1 MVRIKKIREIEENIW
16 EPRLG
21 IKGKIDVTADCTIKN
36 TDTGQSK
43 ELTIPIE
50 LKSGKG
56 NSLIQDHQI
65 QTQLYGMV
73 QSYRHD
79 SEVSFKETTS
89 LLSYIRTAKTFSI
102 PIKENEIDQ
111 IMSKR
116 NEVAGHV
123 RHPLIKM
130 PKDDD
135 SSVQDYELRPLP
147 GLIDNPR
154 ACETCFKRDICAFFA
169 KTENRKPSDGMVQT
183 IFDEDVAHIT
193 DKIEKYLKKWIK
205 LGLLEE
211 MEEAKQSR
219 GKELWNAEARDTLN
233 DVTVDKKQ
241 PRVDNKYRVTV
252 QLKSG
257 QKWPFGDKSEKNRI
271 SISTKNKI
279 AIAFGY
285 VRRLI
290 KPSVMIGPWKVELE
304 LDRQLSVE
312 MGPYRIDLAN
322 NNAGGGNFSAKLW
335 LGNIWLYSSKENKK
349 LVDVLSGVTQPTL
362 VKIASDNLE
371 KEQKKAMIDVLRKS
385 GINTEQKRAIEIC
398 LKMNHFCLIQG
409 FPGSGKSKVICVLL
423 EAFLR
428 MGKTVLLTAHTHSAV
443 DNVLSRLLK
452 RLKESEKKSIVRLGA
467 DQKMDLSVRPFAE
480 KNLFDGITRNVE
492 LIKLYKSKAWLYHD
506 SFSHAYF
513 PTLATTL
520 KILLLQP

>member
-1 MVRIKKIREIEENIW
+1 MVRIKQIREIEENIW

-36 TDTGQSK
+36 TDTGQSN

-123 RHPLIKM
+123 RHPLVKISTTN
-130 PKDDD
+130 DDKPAD
-135 SSVQDYELRPLP
+135 KPADYELRPLP

-169 KTENRKPSDGMVQT
+169 KIEDRKQTDGKVQT
-183 IFDEDVAHIT
+183 LFEEDTAHIT
-193 DKIEKYLKKWIK
+193 DKIEEYLKKWIK

-219 GKELWNAEARDTLN
+219 GKELWNAEARDTLH

-241 PRVDNKYRVTV
+241 PRVDGKYRVTV

-290 KPSVMIGPWKVELE
+290 KPSVMIGTWKVELE

-335 LGNIWLYSSKENKK
+335 LGNVWLYSSKENKK
-349 LVDVLSGVTQPTL
+349 LVDVLSGVTPPTL
-362 VKIASDNLE
+362 VKIASENLE
-371 KEQKKAMIDVLRKS
+371 KDQKQAMIDVLRKS

-428 MGKTVLLTAHTHSAV
+428 MGKTILLTAHTHSAV

-452 RLKESEKKSIVRLGA
+452 RLKESEKKSIVRLGS
-467 DQKMDLSVRPFAE
+467 DQKMDLSVRQFAE
-480 KNLFDGITRNVE
+480 KNLFDGITRNIE
-492 LIKLYKSKAWLYHD
+492 LIKLYKSKAWLYLGEK
-506 SFSHAYF
+506 SKGRIFGRIG
-513 PTLATTL
+513 P
-520 KILLLQP
+520 

>member
-21 IKGKIDVTADCTIKN
+21 IKGKIDVTADCIIKN
-36 TDTGQSK
+36 TDTGQSN

-79 SEVSFKETTS
+79 AEVSFKETTS

-123 RHPLIKM
+123 RHPLVKISKNEQ
-130 PKDDD
+130 P
-135 SSVQDYELRPLP
+135 DYDLRPLP

-169 KTENRKPSDGMVQT
+169 KIENRKQSDGKVQT
-183 IFDEDVAHIT
+183 IFDEDTAHIT

-219 GKELWNAEARDTLN
+219 GKELWNAEARDTLH

-241 PRVDNKYRVTV
+241 PRVDGKYRVTV

-257 QKWPFGDKSEKNRI
+257 NKWPFGDKNDKNRI

-290 KPSVMIGPWKVELE
+290 RPTVMIGPWKIELE

-312 MGPYRIDLAN
+312 MGPYRIDMAN

-335 LGNIWLYSSKENKK
+335 LGNVWLYSSTENKK
-349 LVDVLSGVTQPTL
+349 LVDVISGVTKPTM
-362 VKIASDNLE
+362 VKIASENLN
-371 KEQKKAMIDVLRKS
+371 KEQKTAMVDVLRKS
-385 GINTEQKRAIEIC
+385 GINTEQKKAIEIC
-398 LKMNHFCLIQG
+398 LKMNHYCLIQG
-409 FPGSGKSKVICVLL
+409 FPGSGKSRVISILL

-428 MGKTVLLTAHTHSAV
+428 MGKTILLTAHTHSAV
-443 DNVLSRLLK
+443 DNVLSRLLR
-452 RLKESEKKSIVRLGA
+452 RLKDSEKKLIVRLGS
-467 DQKMDLSVRPFAE
+467 DQKMDLSVRQFAE
-480 KNLFDGITRNVE
+480 HNLFDGITKNAE
-492 LIKLYKSKAWLYHD
+492 LIKLYKSKAWL
-506 SFSHAYF
+506 
-513 PTLATTL
+513 
-520 KILLLQP
+520 